1 MSIPTE
7 LKPAAEIKARMVSLT
22 VLEVSST
29 NLEAVDNLLLEKV
42 SQAQRFFR
50 NAPVMVDLSPLDE
63 EIDGQWLEQVYGI
76 LKSNNF
82 IPVGIAGVSE
92 SVEYV
97 ARSRNIAVWPAAGN
111 GAQQKPVDPEP
122 QEPEIPR
129 EEVINEEPEN
139 RPENDPGQEADHH
152 ETLVVKQPVRSGQK
166 VYAKGGDLIVLAPVS
181 TGAELLADGHIH
193 VYGTLRGRALAGV
206 KGNEDARIFC
216 HNLQADLI
224 SIAGYYMINDDLSD
238 EVRKKAVHISLQGDR
253 LNIEPLE

>member
-1 MSIPTE
+1 MSTPTE
-7 LKPAAEIKARMVSLT
+7 LKPAADIKARMVSLT
-22 VLEVSST
+22 VLEITST

-50 NAPVMVDLSPLDE
+50 NAPVMVDLGQLDDE
-63 EIDGQWLEQVYGI
+63 VDGQWLEQVYGI

-82 IPVGIAGVSE
+82 IPVGITGVSE
-92 SVEYV
+92 PVEYM
-97 ARSRNIAVWPAAGN
+97 ARSRNIAVWPSPGSAAG
-111 GAQQKPVDPEP
+111 QKPVVTAP
-122 QEPEIPR
+122 QEPEEAV
-129 EEVINEEPEN
+129 EEVIQEEPEEV
-139 RPENDPGQEADHH
+139 PVQESSHN

-166 VYAKGGDLIVLAPVS
+166 VYASGGDLIVLAPVS

-193 VYGTLRGRALAGV
+193 VYGTLRGRAQAGV